1 MSLGLVRAR
10 RIPKQGL
17 VLVIAF
23 IVAASLSMVVVSY
36 GSASSPTG
44 PGYWLVSSSGAVSA
58 YGGAD
63 PLGSVKASGGPSAVV
78 GIAST
83 PDAGG
88 YWLAAADGQV
98 HAFGDAKTFGSMAGK
113 RLAKPLVGISSS
125 PDGRGYWLLGSDGGV
140 FAFGDAGYFGSAGA
154 AHLGSSAVAMAVAPG
169 GHGYWLATTKGA
181 ILRFGDVGIGA
192 ARVTGLGSAVVD
204 MVATPDAKG
213 YWLVTSRGQVLAYG
227 DAHYYGSMD
236 GARLNGTV
244 VGIAPTSDGKGY
256 WLAARDGGVFSFGD
270 AQFMGSDFAKLVA
283 SGRHPG
289 SSSGESIRGIAPRY
303 YPARPI
309 HRRGHG
315 TAPTTVPT
323 TSAPTTVPTT
333 MTPTTVTP
341 TTMTPTTVPTTM
353 TPTTMTPTTMTPTT
367 MTPTTMT
374 PTTVPTT
381 RTPTTRTPT
390 TMAPTTT
397 LPPTTA
403 TTAPPTTAP
412 PTTVA
417 TANPPAAGGNC
428 TNPAYSSSEAS
439 GTDPIDSAGFWW
451 VNNDAWSGSHGPQ
464 TINVC
469 NQSSWDAVSDQP
481 DVQGQVET
489 YPDTEYDVGS
499 RNSPS
504 TEPISQFNSITSTF
518 SEAYP
523 SAGSWDAGYDLW
535 TNNWSN
541 ETMIWNQYAGGQA
554 YWYGQGTPVTIDGVQ
569 YHFVDN
575 GSCTPVQCPASQ
587 GGGPTDHD
595 ELMFIMSNQET
606 SGAVNLLSIFQWE
619 VANGYA
625 NASDVPTQLEY
636 GVEIC
641 STSGAET
648 FPMTGLTFNVS

>member
-1 MSLGLVRAR
+1 
-10 RIPKQGL
+10 
-17 VLVIAF
+17 
-23 IVAASLSMVVVSY
+23 MVVVSR
-36 GSASSPTG
+36 GSASSPDA
-44 PGYWLVSSSGAVSA
+44 PGYLLTSSSGVVSA

-63 PLGSVKASGGPSAVV
+63 QFGSLKDSGHSAVV

-88 YWLAAADGQV
+88 YWLAAANGQV
-98 HAFGDAKTFGSMAGK
+98 HAFGDAKMFGSMAGK
-113 RLAKPLVGISSS
+113 RLAKPLVGMASS
-125 PDGRGYWLLGSDGGV
+125 PDGRGYWLLGRDGGV
-140 FAFGDAGYFGSAGA
+140 FAFGDAGYFGSAGS
-154 AHLGSSAVAMAVAPG
+154 AHLGSAAVAMAVARG
-169 GHGYWLATTKGA
+169 GHGYWLATTNGA
-181 ILRFGDVGIGA
+181 IFRFGDVAVGA

-213 YWLVTSRGQVLAYG
+213 YWLVTGRGQVLAYG
-227 DAHYYGSMD
+227 DAHYYGSME
-236 GARLNGTV
+236 GTRLNGTI

-256 WLAARDGGVFSFGD
+256 WLAARDGGVFSFGN

-289 SSSGESIRGIAPRY
+289 SSSSESIRGIAPWFK
-303 YPARPI
+303 PI
-309 HRRGHG
+309 HKRFHG
-315 TAPTTVPT
+315 YPTTTVPTTSTPTTVPT
-323 TSAPTTVPTT
+323 TR
-333 MTPTTVTP
+333 TP
-341 TTMTPTTVPTTM
+341 TTMTPTTVPTTR
-353 TPTTMTPTTMTPTT
+353 TPTT

-381 RTPTTRTPT
+381 RAPTTTTPTTTPTTR
-390 TMAPTTT
+390 APTTA
-397 LPPTTA
+397 PPTTA
-403 TTAPPTTAP
+403 PPTTAPPTTAPPTTAP

-417 TANPPAAGGNC
+417 TASNPPAPGGNC
-428 TNPAYSSSEAS
+428 TNPAYSSTEAS

-499 RNSPS
+499 RNSLS

-554 YWYGQGTPVTIDGVQ
+554 FWYSQGTPVTIDGVQ

-575 GSCTPVQCPASQ
+575 GNCQPVQCPASQ
-587 GGGPTDHD
+587 GGGPSDHD

-606 SGAVNLLSIFQWE
+606 SGAVNLLGIFQWE

-625 NASDVPTQLEY
+625 NASDMPTQLEY

-641 STSGAET
+641 STSGTET
-648 FPMTGLTFNVS
+648 FPMTGLTFSVS